1 MNLKDK
7 IITLPE
13 GPGVYRFLNSEGV
26 IIYIGKAKNLKKRVA
41 QYFVSPDRLSTKTRV
56 LVSKIADIEHTVVE
70 TEQDALLLENNLIK
84 RYQPK
89 YNILLK
95 DGKSYPWICI
105 KNEPYPRVFLTRK
118 FVKDGSLY
126 FGPYSSVM
134 HARQLID
141 LIHSLYP
148 LRTCT
153 LDLNEE
159 GIKSGKFKA
168 CLNLHIHKCQG
179 PCIRNIGEEEYNAQI
194 AAIKNLLKGDT
205 GELIRDFKAKMQE
218 AARELDFEQAQRYKE
233 RLELLQNHYSKSL
246 IVHPSISDIDVFSMV
261 FDNYRVFA
269 NFMRLHNGCII
280 QTVNLEFKTNIEEEK
295 EAVLSH
301 FIMEIFSLTGSLSSE
316 ILVPF
321 LPDQEFEG
329 KNIHI
334 PLRGDKSNLLE
345 LSVKNANAFK
355 FHKLKQEEIKNPEES
370 KNRAIISLKQ
380 DLHLEH
386 LPVHIEC
393 FDNSNIQGTYPVAS
407 CVVFKNGR
415 PSKKDYR
422 HFNIKTVVGANDF
435 ASMREV
441 VYRRYS
447 RLLAE
452 EGELPQLI
460 LIDGGRGQLNFAYDA
475 LTELGLQHTIAIIG
489 IAKRLEEIIIPGDP
503 TPLFLDKNSLS
514 LKLLMNLRDEAHRF
528 GITHHRSKRSK
539 AQINSVL
546 REIKGIGQ
554 VTEQKLLQ
562 RYKSVKRI
570 REAPFEEI
578 AALVGRKT
586 ATLLSDYFRK
596 HSTGTSGDLPVE

>member
-26 IIYIGKAKNLKKRVA
+26 IIYIGKAKNLKKRVS

-148 LRTCT
+148 LRTCSSA
-153 LDLNEE
+153 LNEE
-159 GIKSGKFKA
+159 GIKAGKFKA

-194 AAIKNLLKGDT
+194 AAIKNLLKGNT
-205 GELIRDFKAKMQE
+205 GELIRDFKTKMQE

-280 QTVNLEFKTNIEEEK
+280 QTVNLEFKINIEEEK

-386 LPVHIEC
+386 FPVHIEC

>member
-1 MNLKDK
+1 MDLKDK

-13 GPGVYRFLNSEGV
+13 EPGVYRFLNSEGV

-148 LRTCT
+148 LRTCS
-153 LDLNEE
+153 LALNEE
-159 GIKSGKFKA
+159 GIESGKFKA

-194 AAIKNLLKGDT
+194 AAIKNLLKGNT

-233 RLELLQNHYSKSL
+233 RLELLQTHYSKSL

-280 QTVNLEFKTNIEEEK
+280 QTVNLEFKINIEEEK

-355 FHKLKQEEIKNPEES
+355 FHKLKQEEIKNPEEN

-489 IAKRLEEIIIPGDP
+489 IAKRLEELIIPGDP

-586 ATLLSDYFRK
+586 ATLLSDYFRE
-596 HSTGTSGDLPVE
+596 HNTGSSGDLPVE

>member
-280 QTVNLEFKTNIEEEK
+280 QTVNLEFKINIEEEK

-386 LPVHIEC
+386 FPVHIEC

>member
-1 MNLKDK
+1 M
-7 IITLPE
+7 
-13 GPGVYRFLNSEGV
+13 
-26 IIYIGKAKNLKKRVA
+26 
-41 QYFVSPDRLSTKTRV
+41 
-56 LVSKIADIEHTVVE
+56 
-70 TEQDALLLENNLIK
+70 
-84 RYQPK
+84 
-89 YNILLK
+89 
-95 DGKSYPWICI
+95 
-105 KNEPYPRVFLTRK
+105 
-118 FVKDGSLY
+118 
-126 FGPYSSVM
+126 
-134 HARQLID
+134 
-141 LIHSLYP
+141 
-148 LRTCT
+148 
-153 LDLNEE
+153 
-159 GIKSGKFKA
+159 
-168 CLNLHIHKCQG
+168 
-179 PCIRNIGEEEYNAQI
+179 
-194 AAIKNLLKGDT
+194 
-205 GELIRDFKAKMQE
+205 
-218 AARELDFEQAQRYKE
+218 
-233 RLELLQNHYSKSL
+233 
-246 IVHPSISDIDVFSMV
+246 
-261 FDNYRVFA
+261 
-269 NFMRLHNGCII
+269 
-280 QTVNLEFKTNIEEEK
+280 
-295 EAVLSH
+295 
-301 FIMEIFSLTGSLSSE
+301 
-316 ILVPF
+316 
-321 LPDQEFEG
+321 
-329 KNIHI
+329 
-334 PLRGDKSNLLE
+334 
-345 LSVKNANAFK
+345 
-355 FHKLKQEEIKNPEES
+355 
-370 KNRAIISLKQ
+370 
-380 DLHLEH
+380 
-386 LPVHIEC
+386 
-393 FDNSNIQGTYPVAS
+393 
-407 CVVFKNGR
+407 VFKNGR

-596 HSTGTSGDLPVE
+596 HSTGTSGDLLVE

>member
-153 LDLNEE
+153 LALNEE

>member
-194 AAIKNLLKGDT
+194 AAIKNLLKGNT

-233 RLELLQNHYSKSL
+233 RLELLQTHYSKSL

-280 QTVNLEFKTNIEEEK
+280 QTVNLEFKINIEEEK

-386 LPVHIEC
+386 FPVHIEC

>member
-26 IIYIGKAKNLKKRVA
+26 IIYIGKAKNLKKRVS

-148 LRTCT
+148 LRTCSSA
-153 LDLNEE
+153 LNEE
-159 GIKSGKFKA
+159 GIKAGKFKA

-194 AAIKNLLKGDT
+194 AAIKNLLKGNT

-489 IAKRLEEIIIPGDP
+489 IAKRLEELIIPGDP

-562 RYKSVKRI
+562 RYKSVKKI

-578 AALVGRKT
+578 SALVGRKT
-586 ATLLSDYFRK
+586 ATLLSDYFRE
-596 HSTGTSGDLPVE
+596 HNTGSSGDLPVE

>member
-1 MNLKDK
+1 
-7 IITLPE
+7 
-13 GPGVYRFLNSEGV
+13 
-26 IIYIGKAKNLKKRVA
+26 
-41 QYFVSPDRLSTKTRV
+41 
-56 LVSKIADIEHTVVE
+56 
-70 TEQDALLLENNLIK
+70 
-84 RYQPK
+84 
-89 YNILLK
+89 
-95 DGKSYPWICI
+95 
-105 KNEPYPRVFLTRK
+105 
-118 FVKDGSLY
+118 
-126 FGPYSSVM
+126 
-134 HARQLID
+134 
-141 LIHSLYP
+141 
-148 LRTCT
+148 
-153 LDLNEE
+153 
-159 GIKSGKFKA
+159 
-168 CLNLHIHKCQG
+168 
-179 PCIRNIGEEEYNAQI
+179 
-194 AAIKNLLKGDT
+194 
-205 GELIRDFKAKMQE
+205 
-218 AARELDFEQAQRYKE
+218 
-233 RLELLQNHYSKSL
+233 
-246 IVHPSISDIDVFSMV
+246 MV

-386 LPVHIEC
+386 FPVHIEC

-489 IAKRLEEIIIPGDP
+489 IAKRLEELIIPGDP